1 MRNQRIRL
9 LVEIALTIALSAVLN
24 VLKIWQMPQGGTVS
38 LVMLPIIVLAL
49 RRGVVAGTVAGAL
62 YGVVDLL
69 VDYVPPVHPV
79 QFVLDYPL
87 AYALVGLAGL
97 FAGAWAA
104 SRSKSAMTGLWTAI
118 VPAVVLASLAR
129 YASHVASGA
138 VFFGQYAPKGQ
149 PVLVYSLIYNSYVLI
164 SGALALAV
172 AAVVMPALSRALDAP
187 VTSGDDVSKR
197 PTEQQ

>member
-24 VLKIWQMPQGGTVS
+24 ALKIWQMPQGGTVS

-69 VDYVPPVHPV
+69 VDYYPPVHPV

-104 SRSKSAMTGLWTAI
+104 SRAKGAMSGLWTAI
-118 VPAVVLASLAR
+118 LPGVVVASLAR
-129 YASHVASGA
+129 YASHVVSGV
-138 VFFGQYAPKGQ
+138 VFFGSYAPKGQ
-149 PVLVYSLIYNSYVLI
+149 PVLLYSAIYNSYVLI

-187 VTSGDDVSKR
+187 VSSGSPAGGDSL
-197 PTEQQ
+197 EQQ